1 MENINYFY
9 DKSSKIYLYDSSM
22 PKNVFFE
29 NELSSESKYILLNKY
44 RYIIS
49 TSLLEKVIYISTLE
63 IYEVTDG
70 YMLQIHDLNVLLIP
84 VGKNLYLLASTNAK
98 GIYLE
103 SMLYTFMLN
112 KNCVI
117 DVSKYNHLFKDASTK
132 LFMYKKHS

>member
-49 TSLLEKVIYISTLE
+49 PSLLEKVIYISTLE

>member
-70 YMLQIHDLNVLLIP
+70 YMLQIHDLNILLIP

>member
-29 NELSSESKYILLNKY
+29 DELSSESKYILLNKY

-49 TSLLEKVIYISTLE
+49 PSLLEKVIYIPTLE

>member
-49 TSLLEKVIYISTLE
+49 PSLLEKVIYISTLE

-70 YMLQIHDLNVLLIP
+70 YMLQIHDLNILLIP

-117 DVSKYNHLFKDASTK
+117 DVSKYNHLFKDVSTK

>member
-1 MENINYFY
+1 
-9 DKSSKIYLYDSSM
+9 
-22 PKNVFFE
+22 
-29 NELSSESKYILLNKY
+29 
-44 RYIIS
+44 
-49 TSLLEKVIYISTLE
+49 
-63 IYEVTDG
+63 
-70 YMLQIHDLNVLLIP
+70 MLQIHDLNVLLIP

-117 DVSKYNHLFKDASTK
+117 DVSKYNHLFKDVSTK